1 MAEVATD
8 FTPDKL
14 AIFGF
19 RVGHALAK
27 GDPQAAHVAVDSLF
41 EMDKSREYMDD
52 EADVYA
58 LDDYGIP
65 NLACERLVK
74 RGVKTIG
81 DLRALSQERLVELY
95 VAGSD
100 RGELAR
106 RRRVANKIW
115 DVLLQVSH
123 RG

>member
-1 MAEVATD
+1 MAEVTTD

-41 EMDKSREYMDD
+41 ECDAAKEYMDD
-52 EADVYA
+52 EMTVYE

-74 RGVKTIG
+74 KGVKTIG

-95 VAGSD
+95 TSGTD
-100 RGELAR
+100 RGESES
-106 RRRVANKIW
+106 RRRVANRIW
-115 DVLLQVSH
+115 DVLLKVSH